1 MNTQKDATQY
11 ALISKAQKGDKNAK
25 EQLTA
30 ENTGLVYSIARK
42 FYDRGYDKEDINQ
55 IGFIGLLKAIDKF
68 DPSYNVCFSTYAVP
82 LIMGEIK
89 RFLRDDGLIKVS
101 RSHKQLAAEAAR
113 VTEEIQ
119 KKEGRIPGVMEI
131 AKVLHAPPEEIAEA
145 QSATRPIE
153 SFSAVR
159 KDSGKTL
166 ADFLPDKEN
175 ESDWLDSLDLKKV
188 VAALPPREQSIVI
201 MRYFFE
207 KTQSDIA
214 KKLGISQVQVSRIE
228 RKILTSFRKQLT
240 QEQ

>member
-11 ALISKAQKGDKNAK
+11 ALILRAQAGDKDAK
-25 EQLTA
+25 EQLTI
-30 ENTGLVYSIARK
+30 ENTGLVWSVARK
-42 FYDRGYDKEDINQ
+42 FYDRGYDKEEVNQ

-68 DPSYNVCFSTYAVP
+68 DTSYNVCFSTYAVP

-89 RFLRDDGLIKVS
+89 RFLRDDGPIKIS
-101 RSHKQLAAEAAR
+101 RTHKQLAAEAAR
-113 VTEEIQ
+113 VAEEIQ

-131 AKVLHAPPEEIAEA
+131 AKILNSSPEEIAEA
-145 QSATRPIE
+145 QSATKPIE
-153 SFSAVR
+153 SFSAVYE
-159 KDSGKTL
+159 DSGKTL
-166 ADFLPDKEN
+166 ADLLPDKEN
-175 ESDWLDSLDLKKV
+175 ESKWLDSLDLKNV
-188 VAALPPREQSIVI
+188 VAALPPREQSIII

-228 RKILTSFRKQLT
+228 KKILTNFRKQLA